1 MQGGREG
8 VKQCQSDKAVVNRS
22 PLWSQYGLVLDL
34 SLLTILDSDAELNTV
49 SNAIKLRRKIIDVG
63 KSSGTDRQQ
72 PMTRVVHR
80 SVENRMSRA
89 VHTSKLSFVLLQ
101 FLIVEEQDRDEDEE
115 YDDDD
120 DPDPGVYY
128 TWKFIKEHWDMD
140 KPKLI
145 ISLIYDFENSFMNRR
160 LLKSILADLVK
171 AAATVEGK
179 LVNAA

>member
-1 MQGGREG
+1 MQGGREC

-22 PLWSQYGLVLDL
+22 QLQSQYGLVL
-34 SLLTILDSDAELNTV
+34 SPLTILDSDAEQNTV
-49 SNAIKLRRKIIDVG
+49 SNAIKPRRKIIDMG
-63 KSSGTDRQQ
+63 KSSGTDRRQTT
-72 PMTRVVHR
+72 TRVVHR
-80 SVENRMSRA
+80 SVEQRMSRA
-89 VHTSKLSFVLLQ
+89 VHTRKLSFVLLQ

-120 DPDPGVYY
+120 DDPDPGVYY
-128 TWKFIKEHWDMD
+128 TWKFIKEHWGMD